1 MEAIRK
7 AGIYTENDR
16 DDKIVFIDSYTAMAK
31 YFLRTQKGLNLRD
44 KFIVCDA
51 DQYYLTIK
59 TMHVVST
66 GRDTDVKEEEPV
78 DESLLDIQ
86 DLGGNKI
93 DALFKAYITEIIKK
107 EEEYKEAKE
116 QELDNAVEI
125 LVQNFIKNI
134 KVRNYIIPHI

>member
-31 YFLRTQKGLNLRD
+31 YFLKTQKGLKLRD

-59 TMHVVST
+59 TMYVIST